1 MSHDAASAAQAVAA
15 AERERILVCDDDPRM
30 RETIVEALAAEV
42 FDVDTA
48 DRAVDAIQ
56 RIMHTSY
63 RALILDLKLP
73 GLGGLDA
80 IAVVKRFDASLPI
93 IVMTG
98 HASYEVE
105 QAARAAGIFY
115 YLVKPFNL
123 EELVAAVRAAIR
135 FRDDQ
140 SPAGLSAAP
149 VRAAFSRASQTAG
162 CPGRDRGRAPR
173 LPPGAL
179 APLSVRRSRSSTS
192 SGS

>member
-1 MSHDAASAAQAVAA
+1 MSHEAAGAAQGAAA

-30 RETIVEALAAEV
+30 RETIVEALAAEG

-56 RIMHTSY
+56 RIMRTSY

-80 IAVVKRFDASLPI
+80 ISVVKRFDESLPI

-98 HASYEVE
+98 HASYDVE
-105 QAARAAGIFY
+105 QAARVAGIFS

-123 EELVAAVRAAIR
+123 DELIAAVRAAIR
-135 FRDDQ
+135 FR
-140 SPAGLSAAP
+140 GG
-149 VRAAFSRASQTAG
+149 SR
-162 CPGRDRGRAPR
+162 RK
-173 LPPGAL
+173 
-179 APLSVRRSRSSTS
+179 V
-192 SGS
+192 

>member
-1 MSHDAASAAQAVAA
+1 MTHDAASAAPPDAVT
-15 AERERILVCDDDPRM
+15 ERERILVCDDDPRM
-30 RETIVEALAAEV
+30 RETIVEALAKEP
-42 FDVDTA
+42 FEVDTA

-56 RIMHTSY
+56 RIMRTSY

-80 IAVVKRFDASLPI
+80 ISVVKRFDGALPI

-123 EELVAAVRAAIR
+123 DELVAAVRAAVR
-135 FRDDQ
+135 FRDV
-140 SPAGLSAAP
+140 SRR
-149 VRAAFSRASQTAG
+149 RA
-162 CPGRDRGRAPR
+162 
-173 LPPGAL
+173 
-179 APLSVRRSRSSTS
+179 
-192 SGS
+192 

>member
-1 MSHDAASAAQAVAA
+1 MSQGAPSTVPEGA
-15 AERERILVCDDDPRM
+15 AERERILVCEDDARM
-30 RETIVEALAAEV
+30 RDTIAETLAGEA

-56 RIMHTSY
+56 RVMRTSY

-80 IAVVKRFDASLPI
+80 IGVVKRFDESLPI

-123 EELVAAVRAAIR
+123 EELVAAVRAAVR
-135 FRDDQ
+135 FRD
-140 SPAGLSAAP
+140 S
-149 VRAAFSRASQTAG
+149 SRRKT
-162 CPGRDRGRAPR
+162 
-173 LPPGAL
+173 
-179 APLSVRRSRSSTS
+179 
-192 SGS
+192 

>member
-1 MSHDAASAAQAVAA
+1 MSQDAVSPAQTAA
-15 AERERILVCDDDPRM
+15 AVERERILVCDDDPRV
-30 RETIVEALAAEV
+30 RDTIVETLASAA

-80 IAVVKRFDASLPI
+80 ISVVKRFDQSLPI

-98 HASYEVE
+98 HASYETE

-115 YLVKPFNL
+115 YLVKPFNVD
-123 EELVAAVRAAIR
+123 ELVSAVRAAAR
-135 FRDDQ
+135 FR
-140 SPAGLSAAP
+140 GSA
-149 VRAAFSRASQTAG
+149 RR
-162 CPGRDRGRAPR
+162 RG
-173 LPPGAL
+173 
-179 APLSVRRSRSSTS
+179 
-192 SGS
+192 

>member
-1 MSHDAASAAQAVAA
+1 MSHDAATASRAP
-15 AERERILVCDDDPRM
+15 AERERILVCDDDPRI
-30 RETIVEALAAEV
+30 RETIVEVLAREA

-56 RIMHTSY
+56 HIMRTSY

-80 IAVVKRFDASLPI
+80 IAVVKRFDESLPI

-123 EELVAAVRAAIR
+123 EELVAAVRAAVR
-135 FRDDQ
+135 FRDG
-140 SPAGLSAAP
+140 SRR
-149 VRAAFSRASQTAG
+149 RA
-162 CPGRDRGRAPR
+162 
-173 LPPGAL
+173 
-179 APLSVRRSRSSTS
+179 
-192 SGS
+192 

>member
-1 MSHDAASAAQAVAA
+1 MSDDARSAPNGAA
-15 AERERILVCDDDPRM
+15 TVDRERILVCDDDPRM
-30 RETIVEALAAEV
+30 RETIVEAMAAEAL
-42 FDVDTA
+42 DVETA

-80 IAVVKRFDASLPI
+80 IAVVKRFDQALPI

-123 EELVAAVRAAIR
+123 EELLAAVRAAVR
-135 FRDDQ
+135 FREG
-140 SPAGLSAAP
+140 SK
-149 VRAAFSRASQTAG
+149 
-162 CPGRDRGRAPR
+162 
-173 LPPGAL
+173 
-179 APLSVRRSRSSTS
+179 RRT
-192 SGS
+192 

>member
-1 MSHDAASAAQAVAA
+1 MSHDAARPAQPVVA

-30 RETIVEALAAEV
+30 RDTIVEAMAAEGM
-42 FDVDTA
+42 DVDTA

-56 RIMHTSY
+56 RIMRTSY

-80 IAVVKRFDASLPI
+80 ISVVKRFDASLPI

-123 EELVAAVRAAIR
+123 DELVAAVRAAVR
-135 FRDDQ
+135 FRD
-140 SPAGLSAAP
+140 SGRR
-149 VRAAFSRASQTAG
+149 RA
-162 CPGRDRGRAPR
+162 
-173 LPPGAL
+173 
-179 APLSVRRSRSSTS
+179 
-192 SGS
+192 